1 MNTKLHGIDA
11 WNEDVARQDAKQSG
25 KLTKQEIE
33 QRLLALGAQQV
44 AMPKTFIKLLEN
56 RLTNHAQ

>member
-33 QRLLALGAQQV
+33 QRLLALGEQ
-44 AMPKTFIKLLEN
+44 KLSSSYLKI
-56 RLTNHAQ
+56 A